1 MKQLND
7 EGLDL
12 IKQWEG
18 LKLEAYLCPAGV
30 WTVGYGHTDTTRP
43 NMSIS
48 KSEAER
54 LLRYDLDRFIKAV
67 NNLVKVDLT
76 DNQFA
81 ALVSFCFN
89 VGEGAFKRSTLL
101 RKLNTGDYDAVPS
114 ELARWNKAGG
124 KVVQGLTNRRAAE
137 TGLWVRG
144 AFVSSNYVAASAP
157 PSGQASAIASY
168 GGIAAAAATAAPL
181 VQAFSGV
188 PMWVGVAAIVA
199 ATVLA
204 VVILMRRA

>member
-7 EGLDL
+7 EGLNL

-18 LKLEAYLCPAGV
+18 LKLESYLCPAGV
-30 WTVGYGHTDTTRP
+30 WTVGYGHTDTARP

-48 KSEAER
+48 KGDAER
-54 LLRYDLDRFIKAV
+54 LLRYDLDRFVKAV
-67 NNLVKVDLT
+67 NTLVKVDLT

-101 RKLNTGDYDAVPS
+101 RKLNAGDYDAIPG
-114 ELARWNKAGG
+114 EFARWNKVNG
-124 KVVQGLTNRRAAE
+124 KVVPGLTNRRAAE
-137 TGLWVRG
+137 AGLWVRG
-144 AFVSSNYVAASAP
+144 SFVSSNYIAASEP
-157 PSGQASAIASY
+157 RSGQASAAASY

-181 VQAFSGV
+181 VQAFAGV
-188 PMWVGVAAIVA
+188 PMWVGVAAIA
-199 ATVLA
+199 AVTVLA
-204 VVILMRRA
+204 VVLLMRRT